1 MPSDSETGLDFFDQL
16 ATQAADKVQ
25 PRGASVQFDEMPGA
39 LAQDSLEKPLLRTP
53 LTLRRAVQELLKHG
67 WLEHGTKPRLFK
79 IIATETVRINQL
91 LEPLDLEAKVDE
103 LRGLAFASVLPD
115 FLNDDAEQDEWA
127 HPLMFRQRLTL
138 EHSLVL
144 AILRREFIQQ
154 EQQGGVGVA
163 VRMAVDDLLL
173 QLDTFIDRSGSD
185 MQDRKRVLTALEAL
199 RKHGV
204 VSELDAQDYI
214 GIRPMIV
221 HLANPENLQALLQHL
236 KNLSAQASS
245 AVQSTDDGDD
255 TAQEA

>member
-1 MPSDSETGLDFFDQL
+1 MPSESGVAVDFFDQL
-16 ATQAADKVQ
+16 ATQAADKPQ
-25 PRGASVQFDEMPGA
+25 PLEEPQQTDELPTASVEHGIATQP
-39 LAQDSLEKPLLRTP
+39 LRTP
-53 LTLRRAVQELLKHG
+53 LVLRRAAQELLKHG
-67 WLEHGTKPRLFK
+67 WLEHSTKPRLFK
-79 IIATETVRINQL
+79 TIATETMRINQL

-115 FLNDDAEQDEWA
+115 FLNDDAQQDEWA

-163 VRMAVDDLLL
+163 VRIAVDDLLL

-185 MQDRKRVLTALEAL
+185 MQDRKRVLTSLEAL

-214 GIRPMIV
+214 EIRPMIV

-236 KNLSAQASS
+236 KHLSAQAAGAEQS
-245 AVQSTDDGDD
+245 ADDGDD
-255 TAQEA
+255 LAQEG